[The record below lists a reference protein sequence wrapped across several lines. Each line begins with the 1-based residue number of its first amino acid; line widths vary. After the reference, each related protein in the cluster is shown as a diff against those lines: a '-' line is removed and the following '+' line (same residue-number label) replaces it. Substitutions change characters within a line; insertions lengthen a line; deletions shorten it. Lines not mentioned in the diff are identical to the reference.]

1 MYESIAQL
9 LSASPS
15 LPGATSALPPGRAY
29 SPETQGSMNV
39 PNALPARVEFLD
51 NYLIAGSPSF
61 DIGVTDLGSGFASE
75 TPEAQKRAND
85 AIRNNAALQRRV
97 RAMREKYAGILRGV

>member
-39 PNALPARVEFLD
+39 PNALPTPVEFLD

-61 DIGVTDLGSGFASE
+61 DIGVTDLGPGFASE

-85 AIRNNAALQRRV
+85 AIRNNAALQGRIRD
-97 RAMREKYAGILRGV
+97 MREQYAGILRGV